1 MTKKIAIVLFNLG
14 GPSDLKSV
22 PKFLFNLFNDPAII
36 NLPTIPRFFLA
47 TLITLLRTKTAR
59 KIYGLIGG
67 KSPIVEITNSQ
78 AEALEKELSFADES
92 YKAFTIMRYWHPRAR
107 NVVKKI
113 KEYAPDQ
120 VIMLPLYP
128 QYSTTTSASS
138 FNEFLKEAQKQKLKS
153 SFKKICCYPDNQ
165 EFIAA
170 HSRLIKQT
178 IKKAELSGNKNYRL
192 LFSAH
197 GLPQSIVDKGDP
209 YVFQVEKSTDLIV
222 KSLQIENLDYR
233 ICYQSK
239 VGKMAWTSPS
249 LEVEI
254 RRAALDQK
262 SIIVIPIAFVSDH
275 SETLVELD
283 IEYKELAA
291 NLGIPLYLRV
301 PALNSD
307 GYFISALANICK
319 NTVHNNRICSNG
331 ENGSR
336 ICPTKQTKCPNY
348 AN

>member
-1 MTKKIAIVLFNLG
+1 MSKKIAVVLFNLG
-14 GPSDLKSV
+14 GPSDFKSV
-22 PKFLFNLFNDPAII
+22 PQFLFNLFNDPAII
-36 NLPTIPRFFLA
+36 SLPTLPRLFLA
-47 TLITLLRTKTAR
+47 KLISTLRTKPAQ
-59 KIYGLIGG
+59 KIYSLIGG
-67 KSPIVEITNSQ
+67 KSPIVEITNGQ
-78 AEALEKELSFADES
+78 AEALEKELSFAENS
-92 YKAFTIMRYWHPRAR
+92 YKTFVIMRYWHPRAR
-107 NVVKKI
+107 DVVKKI
-113 KEYAPDQ
+113 KEYSPDQ

-138 FNEFLKEAQKQKLKS
+138 FAEFLKEAQRQKIKS
-153 SFKKICCYPDNQ
+153 IFKKVCCYPDNKD
-165 EFIAA
+165 FIEA

-178 IKKAELSGNKNYRL
+178 IKKAELSKNKNYRL

-197 GLPQSIVDKGDP
+197 GLPQSIIDKGDP
-209 YVFQVEKSTDLIV
+209 YVFQIKKSTDLIA

-239 VGKMAWTSPS
+239 VGKMTWTSPS

-254 RRAALDQK
+254 RRAALDKK
-262 SIIVIPIAFVSDH
+262 SIIIIPIAFVSDH

-283 IEYKELAA
+283 IEYKKLAKD
-291 NLGIPLYLRV
+291 LGIPLYLRV

-319 NTVHNNRICSNG
+319 NTVHNNMICNNG

-336 ICPTKQTKCPNY
+336 ICPAKQTKCPNY
-348 AN
+348 I